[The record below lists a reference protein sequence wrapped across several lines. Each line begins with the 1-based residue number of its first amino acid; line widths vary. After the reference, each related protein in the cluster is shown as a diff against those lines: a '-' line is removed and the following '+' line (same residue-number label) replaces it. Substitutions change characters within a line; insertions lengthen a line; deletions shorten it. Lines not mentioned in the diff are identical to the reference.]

1 MEYLYRNNAAF
12 KANRT
17 YSMVVAPDR
26 ASTCGLYNATE
37 DLFLT
42 TTYNGTAQPYFMLV

>member
-1 MEYLYRNNAAF
+1 MYRNNAAF

-17 YSMVVAPDR
+17 YSIVVAQDK
-26 ASTCGLYNATE
+26 AATCGLYNATE

-42 TTYNGTAQPYFMLV
+42 TTYNGTAQNHYGMV